1 MKGRMKE
8 TGLGLSGRIA
18 RYFQSSQM
26 TPLLALV
33 ALLLGIFATL
43 VTPREEE
50 PQINV
55 TMANVFIPFPGA
67 SARDVENL
75 VATPAEQVLSRMSG
89 IEHVYSVSHPGMAVV
104 TVQFDVGIKYNDAV
118 LRLYDTVHS
127 NRDWLPA
134 NLGVLEPVIKP
145 KGIDDVPIV
154 SLTFWTADPN
164 RSAFEMQQVAR
175 SAEIEFKRIK
185 GTRDVSTLGGPGH
198 VIRVVMDSERM
209 NAFGVT
215 PQDLSAALKVGNA
228 LQSSGSLVSG
238 NREVL
243 VQTGTYLESVAD
255 VQQLVVAVREQK
267 PVFMG
272 DVARVEDGPDQPD
285 RYVWYGS
292 REGEFPAV
300 TVQISKKPGVNA
312 ADVANGVI
320 ARAASLKGTVIPE
333 GVEVTVTRNYGET
346 ATDKA
351 QKLIGKLAFATAFV
365 VLLVFFAL
373 GRREA
378 LIVGVA
384 VTLTLSATLFASWA
398 WGFTLNRVS
407 LFALIFS
414 IGILVDDAI
423 VVVEN
428 IHRWQALYP
437 EKPLLEIIP
446 FAVDEVGGPTILAT
460 FTVIA
465 ALLPMAFVTGL
476 MGPYMSPIP
485 INSSMGMFISL
496 AVAFVVTPWL
506 AARLL
511 TSKPGPSHKRS
522 GSASLPLQG
531 GGQEGDGGD
540 KHLHKPDSL
549 AVHPHPHPSPPLEGE
564 GVPTHVVGQN
574 TKLDRFFRRTLTPFL
589 DPATGGAA
597 RKKLYLA
604 IVLLILGSLSLAAV
618 KLVVLKMLPFDN
630 KSEFQIVLDMPLGT
644 PLEETARVLREIG
657 AEVGKVPEVTNYQ
670 AYAGTASPI
679 NFNGLV
685 RQYYLRN
692 APELGDI
699 QVNLVDKKHRSRQS
713 HEIAVSLRDS
723 VEAVGRKAGGNAK
736 VVEVPPGP
744 PVMSP
749 IVAEVY
755 GPDYRGQIAVAKE
768 VRKVLEATPDLVGVD
783 DSVQADAKKTV
794 LHVLQSKAAL
804 LGVAQ
809 GDIVDVVRMGLAGE
823 DVTPVHNAESKFE
836 IPVRVTLPAEK
847 QSSLDALLKLRVRS
861 KAGQL
866 VPVSELVEVRELTR
880 EKAIYHKDLLP
891 VVYVVGDMGGKLDSP
906 LYGMFDARGGI
917 TGKSLD
923 SVENAGGTLSEW
935 FIKQPAD
942 PYAGYS
948 IKWDGEWQVTFETF
962 RDMGIA
968 YAVGL
973 ILIYLLVVAHFKSY
987 LVPLVIMAPI
997 PLTIIGVM
1005 PGHALLGSQYTA
1017 TSMIGMIALAGII
1030 VRNSILLVDFIRQ
1043 QVDGGMDFAEAVI
1056 QSAAVRAKPIVLTG
1070 LAAMLG
1076 ALFILDDPIFN
1087 GLAISLIFGI
1097 LVSTLLTLVVIP
1109 VLYFAVFRK
1118 EYAS

>member
-1 MKGRMKE
+1 MS
-8 TGLGLSGRIA
+8 LGLSGRIA
-18 RYFQSSQM
+18 RSFQASQM

-33 ALLLGIFATL
+33 ALLMGIFATL

-50 PQINV
+50 PQIDV
-55 TMANVFIPFPGA
+55 TMANVFVPFPGA
-67 SARDVENL
+67 SAKDVENL
-75 VATPAEQVLSRMSG
+75 VASPAEQVLSRMSG
-89 IEHVYSVSHPGMAVV
+89 VEHVYSVSRSGMAVI
-104 TVQFDVGIKYNDAV
+104 TVQFDVGVKYNDAV

-127 NRDWLPA
+127 NSDWLPP
-134 NLGVLEPVIKP
+134 NLGVGQPVIKP

-154 SLTFWTADPN
+154 ALTFWTSDAE
-164 RSAFEMQQVAR
+164 RSAFDLQQVAR
-175 SAEIEFKRIK
+175 SAEVELKRIK
-185 GTRDVSTLGGPGH
+185 GTRDVASIGGPDH

-215 PQDLSAALKVGNA
+215 PQDIAGALKVSNA
-228 LQSSGSLVSG
+228 LQSSGSVVAG

-243 VQTGTYLESVAD
+243 VQTGTYIESAAD
-255 VQQLVVAVREQK
+255 VRKLVVAVRGNAGERK

-272 DVARVEDGPDQPD
+272 DVAEIDDGPDQPVK
-285 RYVWYGS
+285 YVWFGDKTGIY
-292 REGEFPAV
+292 PAV
-300 TVQISKKPGVNA
+300 TLQISKKPGVNA

-320 ARAASLKGTVIPE
+320 GRVESLKGTVIPE
-333 GVEVTVTRNYGET
+333 GVEVSVTRNYGET

-351 QKLIGKLAFATAFV
+351 QKLIGKLAFATGFV

-373 GRREA
+373 GKREA

-384 VTLTLSATLFASWA
+384 VSLTLAATLFASWA

-428 IHRWQALYP
+428 IHRWQTLFP
-437 EKPLLEIIP
+437 EKGLLEIIP
-446 FAVDEVGGPTILAT
+446 DAVDEVGGPTILAT

-496 AVAFVVTPWL
+496 AIAFVVTPWL
-506 AARLL
+506 AAHLM
-511 TSKPGPSHKRS
+511 KSH
-522 GSASLPLQG
+522 AG
-531 GGQEGDGGD
+531 GGHAAAEHASEEVERG
-540 KHLHKPDSL
+540 
-549 AVHPHPHPSPPLEGE
+549 
-564 GVPTHVVGQN
+564 
-574 TKLDRFFRRTLTPFL
+574 KLDRVFRRVLTPFL
-589 DPATGGAA
+589 DRDKGRAA
-597 RKKLYLA
+597 RRSLMVV
-604 IVLLILGSLSLAAV
+604 VLLLIVGSISLAGV

-630 KSEFQIVLDMPLGT
+630 KSEFQIVLDMPVGT

-657 AEVGKVPEVTNYQ
+657 DEINKVPEVINYQ

-685 RQYYLRN
+685 RQYYLRA
-692 APELGDI
+692 APESGDL

-713 HEIAVSLRDS
+713 HEIANSVRDA
-723 VEAVGRKAGGNAK
+723 VEAIGRKAGGNAK

-755 GPDYRGQIAVAKE
+755 GPDYPGQIAVAKA
-768 VRKVLEATPDLVGVD
+768 VRGVFENTADLVAID
-783 DSVQADAKKTV
+783 DSVEADARKSV

-809 GDIVDVVRMGLAGE
+809 SDIVEVVGMGLAGA
-823 DVTPVHNAESKFE
+823 DVTPVHNTESKFE

-847 QSSLDALLKLRVRS
+847 QSSLDALLKLKVRS
-861 KAGQL
+861 REGQL
-866 VPVSELVEVRELTR
+866 VPISEVVEIRDLPR
-880 EKAIYHKDLLP
+880 EKSIFHKDLLP
-891 VVYVVGDMGGKLDSP
+891 VVYVYGDMAGKLDSP
-906 LYGMFDARGGI
+906 LYCMFDARSQL
-917 TGKSLD
+917 TGKALEQGGSLQ
-923 SVENAGGTLSEW
+923 EW
-935 FIKQPAD
+935 FIRQPAD
-942 PYAGYS
+942 PYASYA
-948 IKWDGEWQVTFETF
+948 IKWDGEWQVTYETF

-973 ILIYLLVVAHFKSY
+973 VLIYLLVVAHFHSY
-987 LVPLVIMAPI
+987 LVPLIIMAPI

-1030 VRNSILLVDFIRQ
+1030 VRNSILLVDFIKQ
-1043 QVDGGMDFAEAVI
+1043 QVATGMDFAEAVI
-1056 QSAAVRAKPIVLTG
+1056 QSAAVRAKPIALTG

-1097 LVSTLLTLVVIP
+1097 FVSTVLTLVVIP
-1109 VLYFAVFRK
+1109 VLYYAAFSK
-1118 EYAS
+1118 ENAS